1 MQNEFLKIQNSLKK
15 TIIFIT
21 HDFDEAIKLADR
33 IIIMNEGRIVQ
44 IGSPED
50 LIMKPADD
58 YVKEFTED
66 LPRERLLSV
75 KSIMNNQKDLK

>member
-1 MQNEFLKIQNSLKK
+1 
-15 TIIFIT
+15 
-21 HDFDEAIKLADR
+21 
-33 IIIMNEGRIVQ
+33 MNEGRIVQ

-66 LPRERLLSV
+66 LPREEIAIC
-75 KSIMNNQKDLK
+75 KKHNE

>member
-66 LPRERLLSV
+66 LPRESCYL
-75 KSIMNNQKDLK
+75 